1 MIICLAAPMLDHFNT
16 VLAALGT
23 LAALTQLALDLH
35 RARKSDSKDDQ
46 ER

>member
-1 MIICLAAPMLDHFNT
+1 MHDHLNT
-16 VLAALGT
+16 ALAALGT

-35 RARKSDSKDDQ
+35 RPRKSDSKDDQ

>member
-1 MIICLAAPMLDHFNT
+1 MHDHLNT
-16 VLAALGT
+16 ALAALGT
-23 LAALTQLALDLH
+23 LTALAQLALDLH